1 VSGFDMQQ
9 TIGLA
14 RWWWTFVL
22 RGAVAILFGV
32 LAFVAP
38 GFGIGLLVGLFAAWA
53 LIDGVNN
60 LLTGIRTRGQDRSW
74 WLEIL
79 EGVVGVAA
87 GVIALL
93 LPSFAAEIL
102 ILLIAA
108 WSIMTGIFEIVLA
121 IRLRTVIAGEVWLA
135 LAGVAS
141 ILFGIVI
148 FLFPAAGALS
158 IVWLIGSFAI
168 AFGVFLVMLGWR
180 LRGVDQ
186 MARRDAEHDYGS
198 PAPQG

>member
-1 VSGFDMQQ
+1 MSGFDVQA

-14 RWWWTFVL
+14 RWWWTFIL
-22 RGAVAILFGV
+22 RGVVAIGFGV

-38 GFGIGLLVGLFAAWA
+38 GFGIGVLVGLFAAWA

-74 WLEIL
+74 WIEIL

-93 LPSFAAEIL
+93 LPGLAAEIL
-102 ILLIAA
+102 ILLIEA
-108 WSIMTGIFEIVLA
+108 WAIVTGILEIVLA
-121 IRLRTVIAGEVWLA
+121 VRLRKVIAGEAWMA

-141 ILFGIVI
+141 ILFGVVI

-180 LRGVDQ
+180 LRGVDR
-186 MARRDAEHDYGS
+186 MARQDAEHDYGVQ
-198 PAPQG
+198 APQR

>member
-1 VSGFDMQQ
+1 MRQ

-14 RWWWTFVL
+14 RWWWTFIV
-22 RGAVAILFGV
+22 RGVVAILFGV
-32 LAFVAP
+32 LAFAAP

-87 GVIALL
+87 GVVALL
-93 LPSFAAEIL
+93 LPTIAAEFL

-108 WSIMTGIFEIVLA
+108 WSIVTGVLEIVMA

-141 ILFGIVI
+141 ILFGVVI
-148 FLFPAAGALS
+148 FLFPGVGALS
-158 IVWLIGSFAI
+158 IVLLIGSFAI
-168 AFGVFLVMLGWR
+168 ALGVFLVMLGWR

-198 PAPQG
+198 PAPRG

>member
-1 VSGFDMQQ
+1 MTFDMA
-9 TIGLA
+9 TTLGLA
-14 RWWWTFVL
+14 RWWWTFIV
-22 RGAVAILFGV
+22 RGVVAILFGI
-32 LAFVAP
+32 LAFLSPA
-38 GFGIGLLVGLFAAWA
+38 FGLAVLVGLFAAWA
-53 LIDGVNN
+53 IIDGVNS

-74 WLEIL
+74 WLEVL

-93 LPSFAAEIL
+93 LPAFAAEIL

-108 WSIMTGIFEIVLA
+108 WAIVTGIFEIVMA
-121 IRLRTVIAGEVWLA
+121 FRLRKVIAGEVWMA

-141 ILFGIVI
+141 ILFGVVM

-158 IVWLIGSFAI
+158 IVWLIGTFAI

-180 LRGVDQ
+180 LRGIDQ
-186 MARRDAEHDYGS
+186 MARRDAQHDYS
-198 PAPQG
+198 ASA